1 MCIRNR
7 SRKAQLE
14 VLGLAIVVLL
24 ISLSLLFVLQF
35 VVTRAPELP
44 KQTFTRDQLAN
55 TMVSALLET
64 TTHCAELT
72 MTELLQDCAQQPLSD
87 ADCNANGD
95 TRVGN
100 RAESCAVAEQITAQI
115 FAGTLDT
122 WEKNYEYT
130 VAYGTEKLV
139 HAQREG
145 CPLDYDTGTSLIP
158 LVPGG
163 PNIFVRLLVCD

>member
-44 KQTFTRDQLAN
+44 KQTFTRDQLAS

-64 TTHCAELT
+64 TSHCAELT
-72 MTELLQDCAQQPLSD
+72 MTELIQDCAQQPLSD
-87 ADCNANGD
+87 VDCNGDGD
-95 TRVGN
+95 TRVGV
-100 RAESCAVAEQITAQI
+100 RSESCTVVETVTQQI
-115 FAGTLDT
+115 FAETLDK
-122 WEKNYEYT
+122 WQKSYEFS
-130 VAYGTEKLV
+130 VKYGQT
-139 HAQREG
+139 A
-145 CPLDYDTGTSLIP
+145 DP
-158 LVPGG
+158 LVKVM
-163 PNIFVRLLVCD
+163 N